1 MNFHLQVGSQ
11 RFPDQPATGVAEHYH
26 RLMQALGKDLDHDSI
41 SLDAGRYLTGKTVYT
56 INLERVGNE
65 AAFSGISTM
74 EGKTLTL
81 TVNNAIA
88 GNNVH
93 NVYVFQVA
101 DFLANIRKGAVD
113 INA

>member
-1 MNFHLQVGSQ
+1 
-11 RFPDQPATGVAEHYH
+11 
-26 RLMQALGKDLDHDSI
+26 MQALGKDLGHDSI
-41 SLDAGRYLTGKTVYT
+41 SLDAARYLTNKTVYA

-81 TVNNAIA
+81 TVNNAFT
-88 GNNVH
+88 GTNVH

-113 INA
+113 INE

>member
-1 MNFHLQVGSQ
+1 M
-11 RFPDQPATGVAEHYH
+11 
-26 RLMQALGKDLDHDSI
+26 
-41 SLDAGRYLTGKTVYT
+41 
-56 INLERVGNE
+56 GNE

-81 TVNNAIA
+81 TVNNAFE
-88 GNNVH
+88 GNDAH

-113 INA
+113 INE